1 MYLMQSCE
9 DVANLALSLHSDLV
23 ATRDEW
29 GVPDTAGMER
39 TERTLAG
46 FFWTSANLSEVATL
60 HLHVGQAAARAS
72 SRAHA

>member
-46 FFWTSANLSEVATL
+46 FF
-60 HLHVGQAAARAS
+60 
-72 SRAHA
+72 